1 MVKYTHP
8 SVVVGIDIDSGDS
21 YGVQRVPDT
30 QKTSKIPLPTDL
42 PSKNP
47 PTIPVPKKYPSSVR
61 QNTGMW
67 WIFFKNISH
76 TTSHHTILMV
86 LYAKIGFQA
95 SSISIF
101 SIIPPTRG
109 RQCLGRSSAKFCS
122 PAVTETTVTR
132 LNRN

>member
-1 MVKYTHP
+1 MGGGFEGGRWVIVPIKGGGWAINGEITHP

-95 SSISIF
+95 SSIF
-101 SIIPPTRG
+101 P
-109 RQCLGRSSAKFCS
+109 
-122 PAVTETTVTR
+122 
-132 LNRN
+132 